1 MHIKTDHIMH
11 TVAWMFVAATAV
23 VMILSL
29 IALVQRD
36 TDYKA
41 LADACTKL
49 NGIPIEQYPSGIIC
63 LDIVVVK
70 KP

>member
-1 MHIKTDHIMH
+1 MHKTKDHIMH
-11 TVAWMFVAATAV
+11 TVAWMIIAAITVVA
-23 VMILSL
+23 ILSV
-29 IALVQRD
+29 IAIVQRD

-63 LDIVVVK
+63 LDIVVLK

>member
-1 MHIKTDHIMH
+1 MHTTKDHIMH
-11 TVAWMFVAATAV
+11 TVAWLFIIAASVVA
-23 VMILSL
+23 ILSV
-29 IALVQRD
+29 ITLVQRD

-63 LDIVVVK
+63 LDIVVLK

>member
-1 MHIKTDHIMH
+1 MRII
-11 TVAWMFVAATAV
+11 AWMIVAATGV
-23 VMILSL
+23 VMTLSV
-29 IALVQRD
+29 IALVQKDTRYRD
-36 TDYKA
+36 

-63 LDIVVVK
+63 LDIVVLK